1 MKIQLSDHFTTGRL
15 IRFVL
20 PSVVMMICTSIY
32 SVADG
37 LFVSNYVGKV
47 PFAALNL
54 ISPLLMI
61 MGTIGFMIGTG
72 GSALVAKMLGEGD
85 KERANRYF
93 SLLVY
98 TAAVVG
104 AALSVIG
111 IALVR
116 PLALLFGAD
125 EEMLEYC
132 VIYARI
138 ILIALVPFILQNV
151 FQSFLITAEKAKFG
165 LIITISAGVTN
176 IVLDF
181 LLVGVFGFGLEGA
194 AAATAISQTV
204 GGIVPLIY
212 FCRKNSSLLRLGKTK
227 LEFSVLW
234 RTCSNGFSEFMTN
247 ISASIVNMLYNR
259 QLMDIAGQDGV
270 AAFGVIMYVN
280 FIFIAIFIGFSIGSA
295 PIVSFHYGAKNEGEL
310 QGLLKKSLVIIG
322 ITGALLAALAQALA
336 YPLSMLFVGYDEE
349 LFRLTLRG
357 FRLYSISFIV
367 CGFNIYSSSFFT
379 SLNNGI
385 VSAVISFSRTFVFQ
399 VSMLFILPIFLKGD
413 GIWLAIVVA
422 ELLGLLV
429 TIFFIFSQ
437 RNRYGYFPQ
446 RRTAKEY
453 R

>member
-1 MKIQLSDHFTTGRL
+1 
-15 IRFVL
+15 
-20 PSVVMMICTSIY
+20 
-32 SVADG
+32 
-37 LFVSNYVGKV
+37 
-47 PFAALNL
+47 
-54 ISPLLMI
+54 
-61 MGTIGFMIGTG
+61 
-72 GSALVAKMLGEGD
+72 
-85 KERANRYF
+85 
-93 SLLVY
+93 
-98 TAAVVG
+98 
-104 AALSVIG
+104 
-111 IALVR
+111 
-116 PLALLFGAD
+116 
-125 EEMLEYC
+125 
-132 VIYARI
+132 
-138 ILIALVPFILQNV
+138 
-151 FQSFLITAEKAKFG
+151 
-165 LIITISAGVTN
+165 
-176 IVLDF
+176 
-181 LLVGVFGFGLEGA
+181 
-194 AAATAISQTV
+194 
-204 GGIVPLIY
+204 
-212 FCRKNSSLLRLGKTK
+212 
-227 LEFSVLW
+227 
-234 RTCSNGFSEFMTN
+234 MTN

-322 ITGALLAALAQALA
+322 ITGALLVALAQALA

-446 RRTAKEY
+446 RRTAKE
-453 R
+453 

>member
-1 MKIQLSDHFTTGRL
+1 MKIQLSDHFTASRL

-20 PSVVMMICTSIY
+20 PSVVMMIFTSIY
-32 SVADG
+32 SVVDG

-54 ISPLLMI
+54 IMPLLI
-61 MGTIGFMIGTG
+61 VMGTIGFMIGTG
-72 GSALVAKMLGEGD
+72 GSALVAKTLGEGD
-85 KERANRYF
+85 RERANRYF

-98 TAAVVG
+98 TAVVG
-104 AALSVIG
+104 GAVLSIIG
-111 IALVR
+111 IAFAR
-116 PLALLFGAD
+116 PLAILFGAD
-125 EEMLEYC
+125 DEMLEYC

-138 ILIALVPFILQNV
+138 ILTALVPFILQNV
-151 FQSFLITAEKAKFG
+151 FQSFLITAEKPKFG
-165 LIITISAGVTN
+165 LVITISAGLTN

-181 LLVGVFGFGLEGA
+181 LLVGVLSLGLEGA

-212 FCRKNSSLLRLGKTK
+212 FCRKNDSLLRLGKTK
-227 LEFSVLW
+227 LELRVLW

-247 ISASIVNMLYNR
+247 ISASIVTILYNR
-259 QLMDIAGQDGV
+259 QLMEIAGQDGV

-280 FIFIAIFIGFSIGSA
+280 FIFVAIFIGFSIGSA
-295 PIVSFHYGAKNEGEL
+295 PIVSFHYGAKNEQEL
-310 QGLLKKSLVIIG
+310 QGLLKKSLIIIG
-322 ITGALLAALAQALA
+322 TTGIALTALAQTLA

-385 VSAVISFSRTFVFQ
+385 VSAMISFSRTFVFQ
-399 VSMLFILPIFLKGD
+399 VSMLFILPLFLKSD
-413 GIWLAIVVA
+413 GIWLAIVAA
-422 ELLGLLV
+422 ELLGLMV
-429 TIFFIFSQ
+429 TIFFILTQ
-437 RNRYGYFPQ
+437 QKRYGYLPK
-446 RRTAKEY
+446 RRAAGK
-453 R
+453 

>member
-1 MKIQLSDHFTTGRL
+1 MGRL

-20 PSVVMMICTSIY
+20 PSVVMMIFTSIY
-32 SVADG
+32 SVVDG

-54 ISPLLMI
+54 IMPLLMM

-72 GSALVAKMLGEGD
+72 GGALVAKTLGEGD
-85 KERANRYF
+85 RERANRYF

-98 TAAVVG
+98 TAVIGGTV
-104 AALSVIG
+104 LSVIG
-111 IALVR
+111 IVFAR

-125 EEMLEYC
+125 KEMLGYC
-132 VIYARI
+132 VTYARI

-151 FQSFLITAEKAKFG
+151 FQSFLITAEKPKFG
-165 LIITISAGVTN
+165 LVITISAGVTN

-181 LLVGVFGFGLEGA
+181 LLVGILRLGLEGA
-194 AAATAISQTV
+194 AAATAVSQTV
-204 GGIVPLIY
+204 GGIVPLVY
-212 FCRKNSSLLRLGKTK
+212 FCRKNDSLLRLGKTK
-227 LEFSVLW
+227 LEFRILW

-280 FIFIAIFIGFSIGSA
+280 FIFVAIFIGFSIGSA
-295 PIVSFHYGAKNEGEL
+295 PIVSFHYGAKNEREL
-310 QGLLKKSLVIIG
+310 RGLLKKSLAIIG
-322 ITGALLAALAQALA
+322 ITGVALTALAQALA

-357 FRLYSISFIV
+357 FRLYSVSFIV
-367 CGFNIYSSSFFT
+367 CGFNIFSSSFFT
-379 SLNNGI
+379 ALNNGV

-399 VSMLFILPIFLKGD
+399 VSMLFILPIFLKSD
-413 GIWLAIVVA
+413 GIWLAIVAA
-422 ELLGLLV
+422 ELLGLTV
-429 TIFFIFSQ
+429 TIFFFISQ
-437 RNRYGYFPQ
+437 RNRYGYFP
-446 RRTAKEY
+446 RRTVG